1 MTQPATHWL
10 LHLETLRPYLSG
22 RDHRGKKGSLR
33 WLEAAIA
40 ERGGKAGTV
49 RNILYK
55 DLGAPEE
62 KLRLFEVI
70 AELYQEAGLEPPTPP
85 VELGVESARRSLGRD
100 KRRILRLFTKALHQ
114 GQCPQIVVVGG
125 AATGKGVLLSAVQ
138 KAVPKSLM
146 VNLGGELAQQLYPL
160 SERLGVQERLE
171 ALLAQFS
178 PTQPYALKA
187 ALQGELRQALAEAIN
202 RQGLPLLLRAEADG
216 ELSGLPL
223 RNLEGE
229 RVNLS
234 VWLEP
239 LLGALSVPYL
249 VALTEPPPTLPY
261 QILSPPTREESRRFV
276 KDQLPDLPAERVDA
290 LVNQAG
296 RNFGE
301 LQRLVLLEIAMA
313 AAHTRPQAKN
323 HSADLSQDPKL
334 RPILQA
340 LAVLSPEADPAV
352 PIPLLE
358 QALGRRLEQLSQAER
373 ALFQPVGEGQV
384 RPTLRN
390 LLPTHIPEKEA
401 QRLHRLAL
409 RYFSGGNLF
418 RQLYHARGANELEF
432 LLELL
437 AQDPSRLS
445 LMPGLWAESAGWSRV
460 AERQRRGLDGPSLRE
475 RLATILVRYRAVL
488 GQYAHPE
495 ALEALELLTQS
506 PDPELRIWARVK
518 AAEAQIDAGDYA
530 RALEEAPL
538 EPELQGEVEAEGLL
552 VRAALERWRGDYARA
567 EGYVRR
573 ALALPT
579 PPFLSDRVWLWQ
591 GLVAKDAGRF
601 EEALEALSRVG
612 HEPLLV
618 GRARYQMGDLLMRI
632 GRAEEAARYIREAL
646 ENLETH
652 HAPREEIARV
662 RARLGTAYR
671 RLGQYEE
678 AARLLYQAIQ
688 EAPDPF
694 TRTRAQSEAS
704 ILESA
709 RGHPWEALQLAALAE
724 RYLRTTPERPSE
736 ARYRH
741 LRTRLRL
748 ATAYWV
754 AETNNPYRAPFRGG
768 GKAPKALELLEALWA
783 ELREEATSSDRYT
796 ALRLDTA
803 QMLALLKPA
812 EEAQSLLRPFLGLSD
827 AYHRTQARLSY
838 AEALCRSGKW
848 GEVLAQ
854 LLQMD
859 PTANLPDPG
868 LRAWR
873 IALEAQALLG
883 LGQEE
888 AARRRTLDAC
898 SLPEPFRA
906 QVGRVLGALWPVEA
920 LEAWIGTLAPLTPA
934 DALAIWLATASH
946 P

>member
-1 MTQPATHWL
+1 
-10 LHLETLRPYLSG
+10 
-22 RDHRGKKGSLR
+22 LR

-55 DLGAPEE
+55 DLGSPDE
-62 KLRLFEVI
+62 KLRLFEVV
-70 AELYQEAGLEPPTPP
+70 AELYQEAGLEPPPP
-85 VELGVESARRSLGRD
+85 PAELGVESARRSLGRD

-114 GQCPQIVVVGG
+114 GQAPRFVVVGG
-125 AATGKGVLLSAVQ
+125 PATGKGVLLSAVH
-138 KAVPKSLM
+138 KALPRSLM

-187 ALQGELRQALAEAIN
+187 ALQDELRRALAEAID
-202 RQGLPLLLRAEADG
+202 RQGLPLLLRAEAEG
-216 ELSGLPL
+216 QLTGLPL

-239 LLGALSVPYL
+239 LLKGLRVPYL
-249 VALTEPPPTLPY
+249 AALTEPPPTLPY
-261 QILSPPTREESRRFV
+261 QTLSPPTREESRRFV
-276 KDQLPDLPAERVDA
+276 KDQLPHLPAERVDA
-290 LVNQAG
+290 LINQAG

-301 LQRLVLLEIAMA
+301 LQRLVLLEMAMA
-313 AAHTRPQAKN
+313 ADGAGPRARGR
-323 HSADLSQDPKL
+323 SADLGQDPKL
-334 RPILQA
+334 RTILQA

-358 QALGRRLEQLSQAER
+358 KALGRRLEELSQAER
-373 ALFQPVGEGQV
+373 ALFQPMGEGLV

-390 LLPTHIPEKEA
+390 LLPVLVPEKEA
-401 QRLHRLAL
+401 QKLHRLAL
-409 RYFSGGNLF
+409 RYFQGSRLF
-418 RQLYHARGANELEF
+418 RELYHAHGANELDY
-432 LLELL
+432 LLEVL

-445 LMPGLWAESAGWSRV
+445 LMPGLWAESARWSH
-460 AERQRRGLDGPSLRE
+460 GGLRE

-495 ALEALELLTQS
+495 ALEALELLAQS
-506 PDPELRIWARVK
+506 PDPELRVWARVK

-538 EPELQGEVEAEGLL
+538 EHELRGEVEAEGLL

-573 ALALPT
+573 ALELPT
-579 PPFLSDRVWLWQ
+579 PPFLSDRVRLWQ

-601 EEALEALSRVG
+601 EEALEVLCRVG

-618 GRARYQMGDLLMRI
+618 GRARYQMGDLLMRT
-632 GRAEEAARYIREAL
+632 GRAQEAARHIREAL
-646 ENLETH
+646 ESLEAH
-652 HAPREEIARV
+652 RAPREEIARV
-662 RARLGTAYR
+662 RSRLGTVYR

-678 AARLLYQAIQ
+678 AARLFDQAIQ

-709 RGHPWEALQLAALAE
+709 RGHPWEALQLAAQAE
-724 RYLRTTPERPSE
+724 RYLRTTSERPSE

-754 AETNNPYRAPFRGG
+754 AQTGDPYRAPFHGG
-768 GKAPKALELLEALWA
+768 GQAPKALELLQALWA
-783 ELREEATSSDRYT
+783 ELQGEATGSDRYT

-812 EEAQSLLRPFLGLSD
+812 EEAQNLLQPFLGLSD
-827 AYHRTQARLSY
+827 PYHRTQARLSY
-838 AEALCRSGKW
+838 AETLCRAGKW

-854 LLQMD
+854 LVQID
-859 PTANLPDPG
+859 PTAHLPDPG
-868 LRAWR
+868 PRAWR
-873 IALEAQALLG
+873 ITLEAQALLG

-888 AARRRTLDAC
+888 AARQRILEAGG
-898 SLPEPFRA
+898 LPEPFRV
-906 QVGRVLGALWPVEA
+906 QVGRVLGALWPIQA
-920 LEAWIGTLAPLTPA
+920 LEAWIGVTAPLAPA
-934 DALAIWLATASH
+934 EALAIWLATPSGEKS
-946 P
+946 